1 MARSEPGRMD
11 EASLREG
18 ALAHMLRYGGTGA
31 SLTRALDKRIHR
43 WAEAMGAAE
52 GADRETL
59 ATQAESWRAVAR
71 QVVESLT
78 KLGAV
83 NDAAFAESRARRL
96 RRTGGSRRAVL
107 AHLGAKGVGSE
118 TAATAVP
125 ENETAELAAALIF
138 ARRRRVG
145 PYATEGGRALEPM
158 RVMAAFGRAGFGSAV
173 TRRVLACDR
182 DEAEDV
188 IRRAASGEPLA
199 DPFG

>member
-1 MARSEPGRMD
+1 MD
-11 EASLREG
+11 ATSLREA

-31 SLTRALDKRIHR
+31 SLTRALDNRIHR
-43 WAEAMGAAE
+43 WAEATGAVE

-59 ATQAESWRAVAR
+59 ATQAENWRSVAR

-107 AHLGAKGVGSE
+107 AHLGAKGVESE
-118 TAATAVP
+118 TAATVVP
-125 ENETAELAAALIF
+125 EDDTAELAAALIF

-145 PYATEGGRALEPM
+145 PFATGDGRATEPM
-158 RVMAAFGRAGFGSAV
+158 RVMAAFGRAGFGSAI
-173 TRRVLACDR
+173 TRRALACDR

-199 DPFG
+199 DSAS

>member
-1 MARSEPGRMD
+1 MAQSKPGRMD
-11 EASLREG
+11 AASLREA

-31 SLTRALDKRIHR
+31 SLTRALDNRINR
-43 WAEAMGAAE
+43 WAEALGAME
-52 GADRETL
+52 GADRSAL

-78 KLGAV
+78 RLGAV
-83 NDAAFAESRARRL
+83 DDAVFAESRARRL

-107 AHLGAKGVGSE
+107 AHLGAKGVESG

-125 ENETAELAAALIF
+125 EDETAELAAALVF

-145 PYATEGGRALEPM
+145 PFATGDGRAIEPM
-158 RVMAAFGRAGFGSAV
+158 RVMAAFARAGFGSAI
-173 TRRVLACDR
+173 TRRALACER

-188 IRRAASGEPLA
+188 IHRAARGEPPA
-199 DPFG
+199 DPFR